1 MPNCYDKGPRVTLF
15 ARMLLLACA
24 TAPLLLN
31 PAFSQAQTAAPDLE
45 PLGIGLE
52 GFVYPYPVQ
61 YLLLRMGGDDVK
73 LAFMDVEPSGR
84 ANGKTA
90 VLLHGRNFFGAY
102 WKETIGLL
110 SARGYRVVVPDQI
123 GFGKSSKPDVPH
135 SFHGH
140 AYNTKQLL
148 DYLDVRKVS
157 LVGHS
162 IGGMMAMR
170 FTLMYSEYVE
180 RLVLED
186 PIGLEDYRIKVPF
199 ATREQLAAEARK
211 QTRTSIDTLFK
222 DFFATWKPAFQT
234 FADVQ
239 YRWTLGPESDLIA
252 RTAAQTYTMAYE
264 QPVLYE
270 MPLIKTPTLLVAG
283 EKDRTAIGRTRVVSE
298 VRATL
303 GLYPELAKKAAQ
315 AMSDCKLVLLPDVAH
330 VPHLEAPERFHE
342 ELLRFLEES

>member
-1 MPNCYDKGPRVTLF
+1 MSMALF
-15 ARMLLLACA
+15 ARRLALSCA
-24 TAPLLLN
+24 TAAVLSY
-31 PAFSQAQTAAPDLE
+31 PAFNRAQTAAPDLE

-52 GFVYPYPVQ
+52 SFVYPYPVE
-61 YLLLRMGGDDVK
+61 YLLMRMEGEDVK
-73 LAFMDVEPSGR
+73 LAFMDLEPSAA
-84 ANGKTA
+84 ANGKTV
-90 VLLHGRNFFGAY
+90 VLIHGRNFFGAY
-102 WKETIGLL
+102 WKETMGLL

-135 SFHGH
+135 SFHVH

-148 DYLDVRKVS
+148 DYLGVKKVS

-162 IGGMMAMR
+162 IGGMMATR
-170 FTLMYSEYVE
+170 FALMYPEYVE

-199 ATREQLAAEARK
+199 ATREQLAADARK
-211 QTRTSIDTLFK
+211 QTRASIENLFK
-222 DFFATWKPAFQT
+222 DFFASWKPAFQV

-252 RTAAQTYTMAYE
+252 RTAARTYTMAYE

-270 MPLIKTPTLLVAG
+270 MPLITTPTLLVVG
-283 EKDRTAIGRTRVVSE
+283 EKDRTAIGRTRVTSE

-303 GLYPELAKKAAQ
+303 GLYPQLAKQAAQ
-315 AMSDCKLVLLPDVAH
+315 SMPDCKLVLLPDVAH

-342 ELLRFLEES
+342 ELLRFLEQK